1 MRCRDAKDWL
11 TVQRENGLVQ
21 SEVSA
26 LQEHLKHCSACN
38 TYEQSHQRTD
48 PVLNSPTSR
57 MFTSISTERI
67 MQAVERQKRITEQ
80 FEDLRTQ
87 QRTRIARLRI
97 FTPRFATL
105 TYLSMGFIS
114 LLLLAL
120 LIFNTDIVVNV
131 LESFG
136 GVIDTLV
143 ILAQYL
149 QSGLAL
155 VLHQEW
161 LLSAMALV
169 LVIMT
174 GMWLRLMRHPQEA

>member
-11 TVQRENGLVQ
+11 TAQRENDLVQ
-21 SEVSA
+21 PEVTA
-26 LQEHLKHCSACN
+26 LPEHLKPYSDSH
-38 TYEQSHQRTD
+38 TQEQHHQRTD
-48 PVLNSPTSR
+48 LLLNSPAPR

-80 FEDLRTQ
+80 LEDLRTQ
-87 QRTRIARLRI
+87 QKTRIARLRI
-97 FTPRFATL
+97 FTPRFAAL
-105 TYLSMGFIS
+105 TYLSLGFIS

-143 ILAQYL
+143 ILIQYL
-149 QSGLAL
+149 QSGLAF
-155 VLHQEW
+155 VFNQGW

-169 LVIMT
+169 LVIMM

>member
-1 MRCRDAKDWL
+1 MRCRDAKFWL
-11 TVQRENGLVQ
+11 TAQRENDLVPP
-21 SEVSA
+21 EVTA
-26 LQEHLKHCSACN
+26 LQEHIKHCSD
-38 TYEQSHQRTD
+38 EQYHKRTD

-80 FEDLRTQ
+80 LENLRNQ
-87 QRTRIARLRI
+87 QKTRMARLRI

-120 LIFNTDIVVNV
+120 LIFNADIVVNI
-131 LESFG
+131 LESFD
-136 GVIDTLV
+136 GVIDTLA
-143 ILAQYL
+143 IFAQYL
-149 QSGLAL
+149 QSGLAF

-161 LLSAMALV
+161 LLSAMALA
-169 LVIMT
+169 LVIMM
-174 GMWLRLMRHPQEA
+174 GMWLRLMRHPHEA

>member
-1 MRCRDAKDWL
+1 MRCRDAKIWL
-11 TVQRENGLVQ
+11 TAQRENDLVR
-21 SEVSA
+21 SEVTA
-26 LQEHLKHCSACN
+26 LQEHLKQCSDCH
-38 TYEQSHQRTD
+38 TYEQFHQRTG

-80 FEDLRTQ
+80 LEDLRTQ
-87 QRTRIARLRI
+87 QRTRIAHLRVL
-97 FTPRFATL
+97 TPGFATL
-105 TYLSMGFIS
+105 TYLSIGFIS

-120 LIFNTDIVVNV
+120 LIFNTDIVINF

-149 QSGLAL
+149 QSGLAF

-169 LVIMT
+169 LVIMM